1 MQSSALTARGR
12 ALVAIGGKD
21 RMDPGDQLAALL
33 DATRALAAAS
43 IPHALIGGL
52 AVGIR
57 AAIPRAT
64 VDVDLAIA
72 TSVAAEQATRA
83 LAASG
88 FEARGRFPHSA
99 NFRHA
104 NGEPVQLAFDPAF
117 DPMIARAE
125 PIEIAGVRV
134 PVVSRSDLIAM
145 KERAAR
151 DPARR
156 RSKALRDLADVELLR
171 EEAHDPD
178 EGW

>member
-1 MQSSALTARGR
+1 ME
-12 ALVAIGGKD
+12 
-21 RMDPGDQLAALL
+21 PGAQLAALL
-33 DATRALAAAS
+33 EATRALADAS

-72 TSVAAEQATRA
+72 TSVSAERATRV
-83 LAASG
+83 LMASG
-88 FEARGRFPHSA
+88 FELRGHFPHSA

-104 NGEPVQLAFDPAF
+104 NGEPVQLAFDPGF
-117 DPMIARAE
+117 DPMISRAE
-125 PIEIAGVRV
+125 PIEVAGALV
-134 PVVSRSDLIAM
+134 PVVSKTDLIAM

-171 EEAHDPD
+171 EGFHDPD